1 MPRIKLS
8 DELKA
13 AIAALPDREKNKYL
27 YRLIAKEPLLIDQL
41 TYRLLENSETQE
53 ERRDALRET
62 IQGKIRE
69 RSQNIRSPNYLVRDI
84 RRLSGAITRHL
95 KTTKDTYGEVE
106 LNFCLLNYSFELM
119 GDRLQRYIPKK
130 TRSLDYYVVKRAQ
143 KLLVLLAKMHPDYRL
158 DFEQDLKDLK
168 QYISQQRNM
177 LAVGRILGFTPDDLA
192 LPKI

>member
-8 DELKA
+8 DELKE
-13 AIAALPDREKNKYL
+13 AIAGLPDREKNKYL
-27 YRLIAKEPLLIDQL
+27 FRLIAKEPLLVDQL

-62 IQGKIRE
+62 IQEKIRE
-69 RSQNIRSPNYLVRDI
+69 RSQNFRSPNFLVRDI

-106 LNFCLLNYSFELM
+106 LNFCLLNHSFELM
-119 GDRLQRYIPKK
+119 GERLKKQIPKK

-158 DFEQDLKDLK
+158 DFDEDLKDLK
-168 QYISQQRNM
+168 HYIQQQENM
-177 LAVGRILGFTPDDLA
+177 LAVARTLSFEVEDLTKGA
-192 LPKI
+192 